1 MAKKRRKVSLSND
14 SRTGGGMEVDAFP
27 LQPPASA
34 LPLQTT
40 PGDSTPGSPTFFTGI
55 RALPPASRAFPAAG
69 GGGEEFSVHPPST
82 ADAGPTAARS
92 GSQSTPTMPTNTPHA
107 PAKVPGAP
115 KGAQVVARGGGPG
128 APAPTMLNLVWLILW
143 VVCCSVACTL
153 ALLLWPVWYPI
164 SSS

>member
-14 SRTGGGMEVDAFP
+14 SRAGGGMEVDAFP

-34 LPLQTT
+34 LPLQTS
-40 PGDSTPGSPTFFTGI
+40 PGDSPPGSPTFLTGI
-55 RALPPASRAFPAAG
+55 RALTPVSRAFPAAG

-82 ADAGPTAARS
+82 ADAGLSAARS

-107 PAKVPGAP
+107 PAKVPGSP

-128 APAPTMLNLVWLILW
+128 APAPTTPPPT
-143 VVCCSVACTL
+143 SAPTL
-153 ALLLWPVWYPI
+153 PPSNHLEKVTQARALF
-164 SSS
+164 